1 MIFVM
6 NMNDIISKDILVGVR
21 MGSGEKMTLLLF
33 PSEPPAKKLKG
44 KDETKEIQKQKL
56 LYA

>member
-1 MIFVM
+1 M